1 MRPQIRL
8 IDGLHLTATDKRN
21 LLAVI
26 EFERASPPEV
36 WGTRW
41 LGLPKSQKSYAVL
54 PDPEKPGRYSAVIKT
69 RERNDWGEPR
79 DRKSTDEATAWR
91 YASRTGHEVWEVIEY
106 GPNAGERFL
115 GQG

>member
-1 MRPQIRL
+1 MKPQIRL

-41 LGLPKSQKSYAVL
+41 LGLPKSVKSYAVL

-69 RERNDWGEPR
+69 RERNDRGEPKERQSTVVFVTENVEPLPHPDYQTR
-79 DRKSTDEATAWR
+79 DLFAPKPWEIEA
-91 YASRTGHEVWEVIEY
+91 
-106 GPNAGERFL
+106 
-115 GQG
+115 

>member
-1 MRPQIRL
+1 MKPQIRL

-41 LGLPKSQKSYAVL
+41 LGLPKSPKSYAVL
-54 PDPEKPGRYSAVIKT
+54 PDPEKPGSRACDDGCAV
-69 RERNDWGEPR
+69 WV
-79 DRKSTDEATAWR
+79 TA
-91 YASRTGHEVWEVIEY
+91 VLPI
-106 GPNAGERFL
+106 AG
-115 GQG
+115 

>member
-26 EFERASPPEV
+26 EFERESPPEV

-79 DRKSTDEATAWR
+79 DRKST
-91 YASRTGHEVWEVIEY
+91 VIFVTENVEPRPRP
-106 GPNAGERFL
+106 GLAAVTSPP
-115 GQG
+115 

>member
-1 MRPQIRL
+1 MKPQIRL

-41 LGLPKSQKSYAVL
+41 LGLPKSPKSYAVL
-54 PDPEKPGRYSAVIKT
+54 PDPEKPGR
-69 RERNDWGEPR
+69 
-79 DRKSTDEATAWR
+79 
-91 YASRTGHEVWEVIEY
+91 
-106 GPNAGERFL
+106 
-115 GQG
+115 

>member
-1 MRPQIRL
+1 MKPQIRL

-41 LGLPKSQKSYAVL
+41 LGLPKSPKSYAVL
-54 PDPEKPGRYSAVIKT
+54 PDPEKPGFYFELNVTNYCVRCSYEVSPRKRAVV
-69 RERNDWGEPR
+69 
-79 DRKSTDEATAWR
+79 TA
-91 YASRTGHEVWEVIEY
+91 A
-106 GPNAGERFL
+106 
-115 GQG
+115 